1 MSKRFETKRYAADF
15 KTRAD
20 DSEGRGIIG
29 RPVVIGQETDLGCF
43 REIIDPGALDE
54 TDLKD
59 VLFFTNHDT
68 QKIPLARSRN
78 NNENSTMHITVDDDG
93 IEVDATL
100 DVENNADARALYS
113 SVGRGDMTGMSFMFT
128 IDAEMW
134 EDEES
139 DSPLRHITKIGQL
152 IEVSAVNFPAY
163 PQTEISV
170 RDKEA
175 LESVKRSLESARAA
189 HALDS
194 AGEGETAEQ
203 EELAVARLE
212 FEKACVRAQVRRLK

>member
-15 KTRAD
+15 KTRAGD
-20 DSEGRGIIG
+20 EGERGIIG
-29 RPVVIGQETDLGCF
+29 RPVVIGQETDLGFC
-43 REIIDPGALDE
+43 REIIDPGALDN

-59 VLFFTNHDT
+59 VLFFTNHDVT
-68 QKIPLARSRN
+68 KIPLARSRN
-78 NNENSTMHITVDDDG
+78 NNDNSTMRITVDDDG
-93 IEVDATL
+93 IEIDATL
-100 DVENNADARALYS
+100 DVDNNSDARALYS
-113 SVGRGDMTGMSFMFT
+113 AVGRGDMTGMSFMFT
-128 IDAEMW
+128 INGETW

-139 DSPLRHITKIGQL
+139 DSPLRHITDIGQL

-175 LESVKRSLESARAA
+175 LESVKRSLDSARAA
-189 HALDS
+189 HVLDS
-194 AGEGETAEQ
+194 AGEGETADK
-203 EELAVARLE
+203 EELEAARLE